1 MKPTRLITRHNLL
14 VLAVITEVATG
25 LALLLVPGLLS
36 DWLLGIVA
44 TELTNLFAW
53 CFGIALLALGI
64 ACWPGASNVDAAA
77 RGMLFYN
84 AAIVLYLAY
93 LGLFVSHGVLLW
105 PAVAFHLL
113 MSLLLGQTF
122 HSKEQ

>member
-1 MKPTRLITRHNLL
+1 MKQPPLITRRNLL
-14 VLAVITEVATG
+14 VLAAATEFATG
-25 LALLLVPGLLS
+25 LALLLGPGLLS
-36 DWLLGIVA
+36 DWLLGITA
-44 TELTNLFAW
+44 TDLTNLFAR
-53 CFGIALLALGI
+53 CFGLALLALGM
-64 ACWPGASNVDAAA
+64 ACWPGPSTVGAA

-113 MSLLLGQTF
+113 MSLLLGRTF
-122 HSKEQ
+122 FSKEQ